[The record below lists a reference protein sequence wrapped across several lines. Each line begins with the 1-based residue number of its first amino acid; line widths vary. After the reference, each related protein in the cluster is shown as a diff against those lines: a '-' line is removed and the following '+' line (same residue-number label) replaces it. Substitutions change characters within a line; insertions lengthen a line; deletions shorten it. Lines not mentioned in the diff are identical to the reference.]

1 MEVKAGLTVY
11 DGSLSND
18 LKSQKVASKLPRKPL
33 QSPKRE
39 ETPYNTWQRK
49 TADCSRNP
57 SVTEL
62 NQ

>member
-39 ETPYNTWQRK
+39 ETPYNTWQ
-49 TADCSRNP
+49 
-57 SVTEL
+57 
-62 NQ
+62 